1 MLCTDSPLCPF
12 SESQEDCSPR
22 IPKESRRPVY
32 VRGFFSFSAD
42 DFLLFVK
49 TSDICLRDDFRTL
62 LFPVITV
69 PDVIE
74 IISFSDLLNR
84 LISALQFCCPIRNSH
99 VLLQCIILSC
109 VLCKNKNPQ
118 ASILRVEKLRISTL
132 FHQNEPKVA
141 SVFFS
146 MHNNHEKLRI
156 NTL

>member
-1 MLCTDSPLCPF
+1 MC
-12 SESQEDCSPR
+12 
-22 IPKESRRPVY
+22 
-32 VRGFFSFSAD
+32 GAFFSFSAD
-42 DFLLFVK
+42 DSLLFVK
-49 TSDICLRDDFRTL
+49 TSDICIRDDFRTL

-69 PDVIE
+69 LDVIE

-109 VLCKNKNPQ
+109 VLCKKKARRQ
-118 ASILRVEKLRISTL
+118 ASYEHNNLKYRCFFIKTNRKLPPFL
-132 FHQNEPKVA
+132 
-141 SVFFS
+141 FS